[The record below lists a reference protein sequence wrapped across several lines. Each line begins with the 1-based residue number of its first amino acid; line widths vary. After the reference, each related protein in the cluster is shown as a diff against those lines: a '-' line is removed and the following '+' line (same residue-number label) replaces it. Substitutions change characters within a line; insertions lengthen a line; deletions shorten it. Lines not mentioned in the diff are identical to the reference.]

1 MGKDTPGSPL
11 SDAVRF
17 PHGAIAWDLNYRGE
31 LDFLRQARQQPASLD
46 VRIED
51 GWDYFIH
58 GWAAVMEQVFDR
70 EITPAQLAAMAE
82 AAAPFRPSH
91 VASDRIAGSRV

>member
-17 PHGAIAWDLNYRGE
+17 PQGAIAWDLNYRGQ
-31 LDFLRQARQQPASLD
+31 LDFLRQARQQPASLG

-58 GWAAVMEQVFDR
+58 GWAAVMEKVFACT
-70 EITPAQLAAMAE
+70 ISPTQLTAMAE
-82 AAAPFRPSH
+82 AAAPARPSH
-91 VASDRIAGSRV
+91 VASDRVAGSRV